1 MCIRF
6 IVLLYVSSDA
16 RKSDAK
22 DLIILILANAM
33 NRDHE
38 ANCVDVFIAL
48 EMHA

>member
-1 MCIRF
+1 MVYNSLVR
-6 IVLLYVSSDA
+6 LNDA
-16 RKSDAK
+16 RKSDGK